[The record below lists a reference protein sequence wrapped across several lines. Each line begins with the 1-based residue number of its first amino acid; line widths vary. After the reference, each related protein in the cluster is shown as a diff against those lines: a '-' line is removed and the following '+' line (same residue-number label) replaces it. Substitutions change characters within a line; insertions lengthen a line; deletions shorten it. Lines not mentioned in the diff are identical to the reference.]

1 MSELKV
7 FIDGEFVPE
16 SKASISVFNHGIL
29 YGDGIFEGI
38 RAYNGRVFKLT
49 EHINRLFDSAKMIKL
64 TIGCTKEQM
73 IDAVLETLR
82 VNKLNKAYIRLVV
95 TRGDGTLGLDPN
107 NCKTPTIFIITKPM
121 DPIAD
126 PKGITSITSSMRRMP
141 ISVFSPNIKSLNYLS
156 NVLVKMEATDR
167 GAGEG
172 IFLDMNGNVCEG
184 SAENIFMV
192 KDNVLITPPHI
203 NSLKGITRETILE
216 LAHKMGIT
224 WADAPK
230 IEIRNFSIFEMYAAD
245 EVFMTGTAAELAP
258 VIEIDDRKIGDGKP
272 GPVTLML
279 QKAFTEYINSTG
291 TEVN

>member
-7 FIDGEFVPE
+7 FINGEFVLE
-16 SKASISVFNHGIL
+16 SKASTSVFDHGLL

-38 RAYNGRVFKLT
+38 RAYNGRVFKLK
-49 EHINRLFDSAKMIKL
+49 EHIDRLFDSAKMIKL
-64 TIGCTKEQM
+64 NIGCTKPQM
-73 IDAVLETLR
+73 EDAVLETLR
-82 VNKLNKAYIRLVV
+82 INKLNKAYIRLVV
-95 TRGDGTLGLDPN
+95 TRGTGTLGLDPN
-107 NCKTPTIFIITKPM
+107 NCKEPNVIIITKPM

-126 PKGITSITSSMRRMP
+126 PKGITAVTSSMRRMP

-156 NVLVKMEATDR
+156 NILVKMEATDR

-192 KDNVLITPPHI
+192 KNDVLITPPHI
-203 NSLKGITRETILE
+203 SSLNGITRQTIIDIANKAYME
-216 LAHKMGIT
+216 V
-224 WADAPK
+224 
-230 IEIRNFSIFEMYAAD
+230 EIRNFSIFEMYAAD

-258 VIEIDDRKIGDGKP
+258 VINIDDRVIGDGKP
-272 GPVTLML
+272 GKITLEL
-279 QKAFTEYINSTG
+279 QKIFTQLLNNSGTSI